1 MTTEK
6 TNFARIE
13 QLVKTL
19 VPHETPLPVGARVVW
34 KDGLKNRRSPEYGE
48 VVIITRS
55 LAQPIAGNERSAG
68 SCYFNEPLDIAIA
81 KLCSDGDLAEY
92 HFDSRRFRIATAE
105 EIALAMG

>member
-34 KDGLKNRRSPEYGE
+34 KDGLKNKIYPEYGE

-55 LAQPIAGNERSAG
+55 LAQPIANNERNAG

-81 KLCSDGDLAEY
+81 KLDSDGDLVEH
-92 HFDSRRFRIATAE
+92 HFDSRRFRLATEE

>member
-6 TNFARIE
+6 TNLARIE
-13 QLVKTL
+13 QLVKPL

-34 KDGLKNRRSPEYGE
+34 KDCLKNKRSPEYGE

-55 LAQPIAGNERSAG
+55 LAQPIADNERSAG

-81 KLCSDGDLAEY
+81 KLDSDGDLVEY
-92 HFDSRRFRIATAE
+92 HFDSRRFRLATE
-105 EIALAMG
+105 EELALAMG